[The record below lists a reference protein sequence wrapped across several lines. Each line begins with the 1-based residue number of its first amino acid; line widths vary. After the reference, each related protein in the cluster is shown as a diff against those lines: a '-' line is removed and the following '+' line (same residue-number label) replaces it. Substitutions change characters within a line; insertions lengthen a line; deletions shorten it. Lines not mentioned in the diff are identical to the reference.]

1 MSVKM
6 PDLLNYWTVDSVA
19 ECIDGVGQE
28 LSRKLWSFVTAD
40 HSPLGKVA
48 WETFTDE
55 EKVELAAAI
64 AKEFPEEQ
72 WD

>member
-1 MSVKM
+1 MTTKM

-48 WETFTDE
+48 WEAFTDE
-55 EKVELAAAI
+55 EKAELAAAI
-64 AKEFPEEQ
+64 AKEFPEE
-72 WD
+72 